1 MQVASGPKGYENF
14 TQLSN
19 LRKSF
24 RRLSVSHRRKSEVAP
39 VPQALRL
46 KQMQTQTSYSE
57 DIENSSDASHAIS
70 DKSNDQTVISNQPQS
85 RNQPESR
92 NNEGSHAVPSKG
104 NLIIQLGNFG
114 HSYTPLFIS
123 CNHIST
129 YF

>member
-39 VPQALRL
+39 VPQALKL
-46 KQMQTQTSYSE
+46 TQMQTQTSYSE
-57 DIENSSDASHAIS
+57 DTENSSDASHAIS

-92 NNEGSHAVPSKG
+92 NSVPSKG
-104 NLIIQLGNFG
+104 SLIFQLENLG
-114 HSYTPLFIS
+114 HSYTLFIT
-123 CNHIST
+123 CNYIST
-129 YF
+129 FFSKFL